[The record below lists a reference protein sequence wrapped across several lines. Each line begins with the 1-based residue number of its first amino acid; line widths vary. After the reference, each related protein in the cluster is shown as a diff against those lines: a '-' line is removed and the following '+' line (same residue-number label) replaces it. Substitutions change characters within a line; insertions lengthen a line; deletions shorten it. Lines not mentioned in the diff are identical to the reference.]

1 MKVALLTVRFKKKTT
16 WLLLLFLLPALFVKA
31 SDFDNDYLYYYQDNL
46 TINQKMRIQELFDYL
61 SDHSSYT
68 FFYNT
73 DLPDLNKEVSL
84 NISDASIENILNKA
98 LEHTDLEYHIQQNK
112 ILIRQK
118 KLPAATSKKATST
131 LLQQAKTVHGTVV
144 DESDMPMPGVAVVVK
159 GTKKGTTTDFDG
171 KYAIEA
177 GSDDILI
184 FSYMGYSNKEVKVGD
199 RTKIDVKLEPSKN
212 VLDEVIIAGV
222 ASGTSKKK
230 MSVSVS
236 KVKSEQLSMSD
247 QPSIA
252 NALSGK
258 IAGANVTSF
267 SGSPGSASSIV
278 LRGAKQLNGDSSLM
292 ILLDGVLVSGSLADI
307 NADDIESVEVVKGAT
322 ASSLYGSKAANG
334 VIVITSKRGKKL
346 KTNETSV
353 TIRNKAS
360 MQQIAKYLDLAQHHP
375 YELALDWLST
385 DKYTKYNFVN
395 YPADYDGAWN
405 PNVTGDRVIK
415 ADGYMDLPYRVNHD
429 FQKELFTNGLSY
441 TNYIGIAHR
450 GEKTNMFLSFENFSN
465 QGIVVET
472 GGYKRNSI
480 RVNVDH
486 RFNDKLKL
494 SVSNNFIKTH
504 NDFMGGGTSAFFNA
518 LMLEPDAN
526 VYKKNPDGQKYY
538 YYPSQWSQI
547 VHNPL
552 YDLWRK
558 ESYSEKMRYL
568 GSFKADWK
576 VLKNLSF
583 KNEYATEVQFYNNAK
598 ITPFGT
604 YDGLQNDHLTKT
616 HGNMSRYDSRMI
628 SQTFRSTLVYKHTWN
643 DLRFVGKLSYLYESN
658 QFQSY
663 KTSPNSTFDLPDLPS
678 LNYLDNTTTTDYHS
692 KILAS
697 DYFAIASFQYKN
709 RYILDAL
716 FRRDG
721 SSLFGENE
729 RWQNY
734 YRVSGAYRLTQ
745 DFKIPGVQELK
756 LRAAYGIAGL
766 RPGFSY
772 QYETFQSVAGGGYE
786 KNTLGNKNLKPSR
799 SAETEVG
806 IDASFLDRFYLEA
819 TYSQTK
825 TTDQF
830 VLKPLAPMFGGFKF
844 QWVNEGTVQSHTFEA
859 LLNAKILK
867 KKIKWDAGLTF
878 TKSDSYISEL
888 GIPMFSTGPRG
899 AFRIAEGEAYGTM
912 YGWDFVRTLDQMAA
926 QLPAG
931 EDINDYTVNRDGVV
945 VKKADVG
952 TRNEHPFHVLD
963 ADGNNKIMPIG
974 NVTPDFYMSFNNT
987 LKYKNFTFYMLWRWK
1002 QGGDIYN
1009 ATAQYLV
1016 RDMRHPMMDQIH
1028 TKPEDK
1034 KAVDYY
1040 QALYDADALNGFWV
1054 EDATY
1059 VKLSELSL
1067 FYNLK
1072 FKKSGKIGKY
1082 VKSVKIGVTGNNLW
1096 TFSNYSGYDS
1106 EAGYKGFTFDNYGY
1120 PNFRKY
1126 TLSLEFKL

>member
-1 MKVALLTVRFKKKTT
+1 MKVYRKYI
-16 WLLLLFLLPALFVKA
+16 WRQLLLSFVFAVMLMPVAANA
-31 SDFDNDYLYYYQDNL
+31 SIVRTHYANQKVISLSQTL
-46 TINQKMRIQELFDYL
+46 TIRELFDYIVE
-61 SDHSSYT
+61 HSSYS

-73 DLPDLNKEVSL
+73 DLPGLNRKVTL
-84 NISDASIENILNKA
+84 DVKTADVQSILKTA
-98 LEHTDLEYHIQQNK
+98 LKNSGLEFSIQNQK
-112 ILIRQK
+112 ILIRK
-118 KLPAATSKKATST
+118 KSAVDQNLNKPDQQNI
-131 LLQQAKTVHGTVV
+131 QQAKTVHGTVV
-144 DESDMPMPGVAVVVK
+144 DETDMGLPGVAVVIK

-171 KYAIEA
+171 KYSIEA
-177 GSDDILI
+177 LPDDILV
-184 FSYMGYSNKEVKVGD
+184 FSFMGYTKKEIKVGNK
-199 RTKIDVKLEPSKN
+199 TKIDVKLEPSKN

-230 MSVSVS
+230 MSVSVT
-236 KVKSEQLSMSD
+236 KVKADQLNMTD

-258 IAGANVTSF
+258 IAGAQITSF
-267 SGSPGSASSIV
+267 NGSPGSGASIV
-278 LRGAKQLNGDSSLM
+278 LRGAKQLNGDGSLM
-292 ILLDGVLVSGSLADI
+292 VLMDGVLMEGSLADI
-307 NADDIESVEVVKGAT
+307 NADDVASAELVKGAA

-334 VIVITSKRGKKL
+334 VLVITTKRGKKL
-346 KTNETSV
+346 KKHETSV
-353 TIRNKAS
+353 IIRNKAS
-360 MQQIAKYLDLAQHHP
+360 VQEIAKYLELAQHHP

-395 YPADYDGAWN
+395 YPADYDGAWD
-405 PNVTGDRVIK
+405 PRVQGDRVIK
-415 ADGYMDLPYRVNHD
+415 ADAYMDLPYRVNHD
-429 FQKELFTNGLSY
+429 FQKELFTRGLSY
-441 TNYIGIAHR
+441 TNYIGVAHS
-450 GEKTNMFLSFENFSN
+450 GEKTNMFLSFENYAN
-465 QGIVVET
+465 QGIIIET
-472 GGYKRNSI
+472 GGYKRKSI
-480 RVNVDH
+480 RLNIDH
-486 RFNDKLKL
+486 KLSDKLKL
-494 SVSNNFIKTH
+494 STSNNFISTH
-504 NDFMGGGTSAFFNA
+504 NDFMGGGTAAFFNA

-568 GSFKADWK
+568 GSFKANWK
-576 VLKNLSF
+576 ILKNLNF
-583 KNEYATEVQFYNNAK
+583 KNEYATEVQYYNSEH

-604 YDGLQNDHLTKT
+604 YDGIENDHLRQT
-616 HGNMSRYDSRMI
+616 HGNMSRYDSRII
-628 SQTFRSTLVYKHTWN
+628 SQTFRSTLVYKHNWDDIKFT
-643 DLRFVGKLSYLYESN
+643 GKLSYLYESN
-658 QFQSY
+658 QFRSY
-663 KTSPNSTFDLPDLPS
+663 STTPNSTFDLPDLPS
-678 LNYLDNTTTTDYHS
+678 FNYLSNTTTTDFHS
-692 KILAS
+692 KTLAS
-697 DYFAIASFQYKN
+697 DYFAIASVQYKD

-721 SSLFGENE
+721 SSLFGPNQ

-734 YRVSGAYRLTQ
+734 YRFSGAYRVTK

-772 QYETFQSVAGGGYE
+772 QYETFQSVAGGGYV

-799 SAETEVG
+799 SAEAEVG

-844 QWVNEGTVQSHTFEA
+844 QWVNDGTVESKNFEA

-867 KKIKWDAGLTF
+867 KSIKWNAGLTF
-878 TKSDSYISEL
+878 TKTNSMITQL
-888 GIPMFSTGPRG
+888 GIPAFSTGPRG
-899 AFRIAEGEAYGTM
+899 AFRIAQGEAYGTM
-912 YGWDFVRTLDQMAA
+912 YGWDFVRTLDQMAQ

-931 EDINDYTVNRDGVV
+931 EDINDYMVNRDGVV

-952 TRNEHPFHVLD
+952 TVNEHPFHVLD
-963 ADGNNKIMPIG
+963 ADGNNKIVPIG
-974 NVTPDFYMSFNNT
+974 NVTPDFYMTFNST
-987 LKYKNFTFYMLWRWK
+987 VKYKKFTFYMLWRWK

-1016 RDMRHPMMDQIH
+1016 RDLRHPMMDQIH

-1034 KAVDYY
+1034 KTVNYY

-1054 EDATY
+1054 EDGTY
-1059 VKLSELSL
+1059 LKLGEVSI
-1067 FYNLK
+1067 FYNLD
-1072 FKKSGKIGKY
+1072 FKKTGTIGKY
-1082 VKSVKIGVTGNNLW
+1082 VKRVKIGLSGNNLL
-1096 TFSNYSGYDS
+1096 TFSKYSGYDS

-1126 TLSLEFKL
+1126 TLSLEFKF